1 MTSPGPT
8 VAVDELCMTYRV
20 PVRNPGL
27 VAAAR
32 SLVRRQYRD
41 VHAVQDIS
49 FKVAAGE
56 VVGFLGRNGAGKTTT
71 LKILAG
77 ILHPT
82 SGRVRVLGDVPWRR
96 HTQYLRAI
104 ALIRGSQPIGDAPE
118 LTVMDSFRYQQV
130 LYDVAEADFRQN
142 LAELSALLDL
152 DVLLRRQVRALSLG
166 ERMRAGLALALIYRP
181 KILFLD
187 EPTIG
192 LDLSA
197 AKAVRTFVAEYSAQ
211 TGATV
216 LLTSHSMAD
225 VESLCPRLI
234 LVDNGAIAFDGGRD
248 ELSSVFAPTKLI
260 RVAVTEDDA
269 DLASYGDVLQ
279 RDGNQW
285 LLRVDREVVPTTTA
299 RILSRF
305 TVADLAVEEPSL
317 ENVMDQAYQ
326 RLRQSPAASRSI
338 TR

>member
-1 MTSPGPT
+1 
-8 VAVDELCMTYRV
+8 MTYRV
-20 PVRNPGL
+20 PVRDTGL
-27 VAAAR
+27 MAAAR
-32 SLVRRQYRD
+32 ALVRRQYRD
-41 VHAVQDIS
+41 VHAVQNVTFQI
-49 FKVAAGE
+49 ATGQ

-71 LKILAG
+71 MKILAG

-82 SGRVRVLGDVPWRR
+82 SGRVRVLGQVPWRR
-96 HTQYLRAI
+96 HNHYLREI

-118 LTVMDSFRYQQV
+118 LTVLDSFRYQQV
-130 LYDVAEADFRQN
+130 LYDIAESQFKHN

-152 DVLLRRQVRALSLG
+152 DSILQRQVRALSLG
-166 ERMRAGLALALIYRP
+166 ERMRAGLALALVYRP

-192 LDLSA
+192 LDISA
-197 AKAVRTFVAEYSAQ
+197 AKVVRTFIAEYSAQ

-225 VESLCPRLI
+225 VESLCARLI
-234 LVDNGAIAFDGGRD
+234 LVDDGAIAFDGPRD
-248 ELSSVFAPTKLI
+248 ELRSIFAPTKLI
-260 RVAVTEDDA
+260 RVTVADDDA
-269 DLASYGDVLQ
+269 DLAGCGDILQ

-285 LLRVDREVVPTTTA
+285 LLRVDRDAAPAITA

-305 TVADLAVEEPSL
+305 AVADLSVEEPSL

-326 RLRQSPAASRSI
+326 RLRRTKDVTS
-338 TR
+338 